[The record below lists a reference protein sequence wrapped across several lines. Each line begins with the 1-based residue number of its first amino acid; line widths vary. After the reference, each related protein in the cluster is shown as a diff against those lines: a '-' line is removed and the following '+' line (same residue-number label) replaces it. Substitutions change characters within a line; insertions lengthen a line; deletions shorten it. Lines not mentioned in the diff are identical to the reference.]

1 MAMQQE
7 LQIKKQN
14 SCSEPLTY
22 ALGGQIIMNSSIA
35 TAERPDIGTEQLLDE
50 IREANLTYLLLA
62 QHMINSDRVQALYRL
77 GISAELA
84 DLIAGLTPGQ
94 VLKMAGSNLLM
105 CRIRFDEKMVW
116 ELLSGHSRDRSA
128 GIVHANIL
136 MSGSL
141 SGAV

>member
-1 MAMQQE
+1 
-7 LQIKKQN
+7 
-14 SCSEPLTY
+14 
-22 ALGGQIIMNSSIA
+22 MNSTLA
-35 TAERPDIGTEQLLDE
+35 TAERLDNGTERLLDE

-77 GISAELA
+77 GISGELA

-116 ELLSGHSRDRSA
+116 DLLAGHSRDRSA